1 MMRTEILLLG
11 SMWLGL
17 KACISAEGRGV
28 PFKARDVCAW

>member
-1 MMRTEILLLG
+1 V
-11 SMWLGL
+11 WLGL